1 MELSSHLL
9 RASVMDRYDVSEMRL
24 AARLVEQVP
33 DNSVT
38 LFDRGSGRWG
48 FCTTDTVRRK
58 RHWLLPMKKGTKYE
72 VVRTG

>member
-38 LFDRGSGRWG
+38 LFDRGFWSMG
-48 FCTTDTVRRK
+48 
-58 RHWLLPMKKGTKYE
+58 LLHD
-72 VVRTG
+72 